1 MKEATSLEIEATTM
15 SSDLDKAVGWDL
27 PRLELKAMVL
37 RWDNKGATCLVPKEA
52 ATIQD
57 LGEATC
63 RALKTSRMSWDL
75 DKDDKGN
82 LNEVSGLESILGLE
96 EDVEWNLDEV
106 PGLEHC
112 SDLDEDVE
120 WDLDEVPG
128 LETSSDLD
136 DDAEWNL
143 DEVLGVESSSDLEGD
158 EWNLNEVRG
167 LESSSSLDED
177 VELNLTEVPGLEP
190 SSDLDEDVESNL
202 DKVPGLE
209 SKEIEDHYEPTRH
222 VFVSFLSLFYFFPLK
237 YFIGTLLVGNS
248 GNV

>member
-1 MKEATSLEIEATTM
+1 MGHQGGLKEATSLEIEATTM

-52 ATIQD
+52 ATIQG

-209 SKEIEDHYEPTRH
+209 SEEIEDHYEPTRH
-222 VFVSFLSLFYFFPLK
+222 VFVSFFVSFLFFFL
-237 YFIGTLLVGNS
+237 
-248 GNV
+248 